1 MVKGISWIN
10 WLLLEVHQTL
20 WNDQFTLNSV
30 TQERLPFHWSAT
42 EQTAFEVLK
51 QAFVQ
56 APGLAV
62 LDFQIPFVVEMDVN
76 DIGFEA
82 VLMQDGHP
90 ISYLSKPLYGRNKAL
105 STYEKECMAVLVAI
119 EKWRPYLQSQQFII
133 RTDHR
138 SLLFLIE
145 EQSTTR
151 LQQKV
156 MIKLMYLNFKIQYK
170 KGSTNNAANALSICQ
185 VAEEQ
190 VFSVSLC
197 VPAWLERL

>member
-1 MVKGISWIN
+1 M
-10 WLLLEVHQTL
+10 T
-20 WNDQFTLNSV
+20 
-30 TQERLPFHWSAT
+30 
-42 EQTAFEVLK
+42 
-51 QAFVQ
+51 
-56 APGLAV
+56 
-62 LDFQIPFVVEMDVN
+62 
-76 DIGFEA
+76 
-82 VLMQDGHP
+82 
-90 ISYLSKPLYGRNKAL
+90 
-105 STYEKECMAVLVAI
+105 VLVAI

-145 EQSTTR
+145 EKSTTR

-170 KGSTNNAANALSICQ
+170 KGSTNNAADALSICH